1 MSHICAR
8 KGRTKGR
15 TRAQLARGQVLPELP
30 PAALQVLKHA
40 PTSPFSALGVER
52 LAEARSL
59 NAVNRKYLLKK
70 YRKLALELHPDRC
83 DHCMAVDAM
92 QALNAA
98 FDKVMPQ
105 ARA

>member
-1 MSHICAR
+1 MSSWMETWADLSD
-8 KGRTKGR
+8 
-15 TRAQLARGQVLPELP
+15 AQLDELQRDIEQLP